1 MIDRIKY
8 DDGLQK
14 AANGLR
20 TSKRDEE
27 VLELSYEETRRS
39 PVQIGA
45 APPPITTT
53 RLGEPH

>member
-1 MIDRIKY
+1 MTTGSRMQ
-8 DDGLQK
+8 LTS
-14 AANGLR
+14 LR

-45 APPPITTT
+45 APPQTTDART
-53 RLGEPH
+53 DVQVF